1 MNNEERNYHLGI
13 AEQIEAR
20 ANAIIEQVRRGEK
33 NRSLLKIAKK
43 HLADAARVHTGSR
56 KALAEK
62 LGVSERT
69 LYRRL
74 RDRD

>member
-43 HLADAARVHTGSR
+43 HLADAARVR
-56 KALAEK
+56 EMAK
-62 LGVSERT
+62 
-69 LYRRL
+69 
-74 RDRD
+74 